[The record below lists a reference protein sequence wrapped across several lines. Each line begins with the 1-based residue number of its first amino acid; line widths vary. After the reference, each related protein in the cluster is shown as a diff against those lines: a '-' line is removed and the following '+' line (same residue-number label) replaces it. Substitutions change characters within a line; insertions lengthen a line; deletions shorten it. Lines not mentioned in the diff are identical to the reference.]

1 MRWDSKKRI
10 AATERRQQWHR
21 WFALWPVHVGN
32 GHYAWLESV
41 ERKVEYLSAYD
52 GTYAFP
58 RYRPVSGKLPP
69 LTITDVLAA
78 HAQFGSM
85 DRDML
90 KAAMGDNWREQYS
103 CLCDQK

>member
-1 MRWDSKKRI
+1 MRWDSEKRI
-10 AATERRQQWHR
+10 AARLRREQWHR

-32 GHYAWLESV
+32 GHYAWLEWV
-41 ERKVEYLSAYD
+41 ERRVEYVSGFD

-58 RYRPVSGKLPP
+58 KYRTVGQSPP

-78 HAQFGSM
+78 HAQFGSL

-90 KAAMGDNWREQYS
+90 KAAMGDSWSDQYA
-103 CLCDQK
+103 CLCEPK